1 MDGGYKRMISNCSIN
16 ELGKI
21 SGGKPGDNN
30 GREWLI
36 RSWYS
41 YPWNCVLRHPE
52 AQVRAKIADLAYS
65 AAKNNN
71 IGYNQLKR
79 KSFWNELQKANYDAA
94 AIKNKCDSDCS
105 ASVAAIVK
113 ATGYLLNNEKL
124 KKVSPDCYTGNLK
137 AALKAAGFTVLTD
150 SKYLTSDK
158 YLLKGDI
165 LLRENHHT
173 CINLTDGAKATTTK
187 PAFTVSVLEW
197 QKAAKA
203 DGFTISIDGIW
214 GSQCEKVARKAVVKK
229 RLIYKYRNLTKL
241 LQRYLGVEA
250 DGKCGTQTANAIKA
264 YQKKEGLIVDGAA
277 GIKTWE
283 HILIK

>member
-1 MDGGYKRMISNCSIN
+1 MDGGYKRMISNCSID
-16 ELGKI
+16 ERRKI

-30 GREWLI
+30 GKEWLI

-79 KSFWNELQKANYDAA
+79 KTFWNELQKANYDAA

-113 ATGYLLNNEKL
+113 ATGYLLNNDKL

-137 AALKAAGFTVLTD
+137 AALKAAGFTILTD

-158 YLLKGDI
+158 YILKGDI
-165 LLRENHHT
+165 LLKENHHT
-173 CINLTDGAKATTTK
+173 CINLTDGAQATIN
-187 PAFTVSVLEW
+187 FTVSVLEW

-229 RLIYKYRNLTKL
+229 RLYYKYRNLTKL
-241 LQRYLGVEA
+241 LQRYLGIEA
-250 DGKCGTQTANAIKA
+250 DGKCGNQTTAAIKA
-264 YQKKEGLIVDGAA
+264 YQKKEGLVVDGAA

-283 HILIK
+283 HILNV